1 MFARLSSGMLAGL
14 VAPLSTLL
22 GHIVFGLAL
31 LAMTGIA
38 QAGSSISS
46 AVVSSAVVSSA
57 SGEGAV
63 VEAVLT
69 GHSARVAVN
78 GDRVERYDGRLIVNG
93 VSYGTVDAQAVV
105 RYRVRGDERT
115 VLVDDLVRAPAE

>member
-46 AVVSSAVVSSA
+46 AVVSSA

-69 GHSARVAVN
+69 GPSARVAVN

-115 VLVDDLVRAPAE
+115 VLVDDVVRAPAE